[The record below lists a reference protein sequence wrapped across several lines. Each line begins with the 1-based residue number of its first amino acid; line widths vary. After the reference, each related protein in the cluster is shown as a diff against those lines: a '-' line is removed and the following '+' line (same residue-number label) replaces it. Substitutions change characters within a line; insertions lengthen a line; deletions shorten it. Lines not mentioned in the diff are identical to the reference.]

1 MIYFIF
7 KVLGNYNN
15 QIFFTENVKNI
26 DLEVCENLELLSNI
40 LMRYFGDV
48 WLYFTAQQS
57 DKLYMLKTKV

>member
-26 DLEVCENLELLSNI
+26 DLEVCENLESLSNI